1 MVLDI
6 KTGKIEPLL
15 ETAYSEGFKG
25 CNDLNFASNGD
36 LYFTDQGQTGI
47 VDPTGRVYRLKEN
60 GDLQRLAQ
68 NIPSPNGLTVSTTD
82 KHLYVAVTRSQQI
95 WRLPIMQDGQVS
107 KTGVA
112 IQLSGGVGPD
122 GIEMAADNGLVVCH
136 INMGVWLFDLH
147 MRPTHLVYAEDPKHD
162 HLTNI
167 AFGGPDYK
175 TIYITEA
182 LSGDVLTAKLPVAG
196 KKIFGL
202 Q

>member
-1 MVLDI
+1 M
-6 KTGKIEPLL
+6 
-15 ETAYSEGFKG
+15 
-25 CNDLNFASNGD
+25 
-36 LYFTDQGQTGI
+36 
-47 VDPTGRVYRLKEN
+47 
-60 GDLQRLAQ
+60 
-68 NIPSPNGLTVSTTD
+68 
-82 KHLYVAVTRSQQI
+82 YVGVTRSLQV
-95 WRLPIMQDGQVS
+95 WRLPLMHDGQVS